1 MNDAQPAMFAA
12 NAPPRSKVE
21 LLYQEILRESHQLV
35 TRLEQV
41 TRRQEDIQQSLQALP
56 TAIRQAGLDAAH
68 QAADYAN
75 RCLLEASRT
84 TAHATSDLRVA
95 SHAATSAVQA
105 AAWRT
110 GLLCAASAFCG
121 SVLCAAVIA
130 LLLPR

>member
-1 MNDAQPAMFAA
+1 MTNTPPTISMAS
-12 NAPPRSKVE
+12 APPRSKVE
-21 LLYQEILRESHQLV
+21 LLYQEILRESNLLV

-41 TRRQEDIQQSLQALP
+41 TRRQEEIQQSLQALP
-56 TAIRQAGLDAAH
+56 DSIGQAGVEAAQ
-68 QAADYAN
+68 QAANTAN

-95 SHAATSAVQA
+95 SHAAASAVQA